1 MSENRPRSTPAPAA
15 APPAEALLEIV
26 DLTLRLPGAAR
37 PVLDSVSLTVAPGE
51 VVALVGESGSGK
63 STTAKAA
70 LGLFPA
76 GAVASGSVRFDGT
89 EVLGLTGERLRAHRA
104 DGVALVHQDP
114 RAALNPVRRVG
125 DFLVE
130 RGAGRAEAVELLAS
144 VGIADPERRVR
155 QRPHEMSGGM
165 LQRVVIAGALAA
177 RPRLL
182 LADEA
187 TSALDVTTQADIL
200 ALLRTLR
207 AEHGLGLLF
216 ITHDLHLA
224 AAYSDRVYVM
234 YAGRVV
240 ESRTASALFT
250 APAHPYTRGL
260 LTCSPT
266 LGDTLTPLRPIPG
279 RPPSL
284 SDTFPGCPFVERCAE
299 AEPTCETWSPRPVPL
314 PDGGAAAC
322 AFVNTEPG
330 LSPVFTAVGNRP
342 AGRMGSPLLERSRE
356 LGDGWAQT
364 QADGADADEVNHA

>member
-1 MSENRPRSTPAPAA
+1 MMTA
-15 APPAEALLEIV
+15 ALLDV
-26 DLTLRLPGAAR
+26 ADLTLRIPGAAR
-37 PVLDSVSLTVAPGE
+37 PLLDSVSLSVAPGE

-70 LGLFPA
+70 LGLFPP
-76 GAVASGSVRFDGT
+76 GSTASGSVRFDGT

-104 DGVALVHQDP
+104 GSVAMVHQDP

-130 RGAGRAEAVELLAS
+130 RGASRSEAVELLAS
-144 VGIADPERRVR
+144 VGLPHPERRIR
-155 QRPHEMSGGM
+155 QRPHELSGGM

-177 RPRLL
+177 GPRLL

-200 ALLRTLR
+200 ALLRELR

-224 AAYSDRVYVM
+224 AAYCDRVYVM

-240 ESRTASALFT
+240 ESRTAEALFA

-260 LTCSPT
+260 LACSPT
-266 LGDTLTPLRPIPG
+266 LGTHAPLHPIPG

-284 SDTFPGCPFVERCAE
+284 ADTHQGCPFVTRCDQAS
-299 AEPTCETWSPRPVPL
+299 PSCETWQPEPLPL
-314 PDGGAAAC
+314 PDGG
-322 AFVNTEPG
+322 
-330 LSPVFTAVGNRP
+330 TA
-342 AGRMGSPLLERSRE
+342 SCIK
-356 LGDGWAQT
+356 DGVT
-364 QADGADADEVNHA
+364 HA